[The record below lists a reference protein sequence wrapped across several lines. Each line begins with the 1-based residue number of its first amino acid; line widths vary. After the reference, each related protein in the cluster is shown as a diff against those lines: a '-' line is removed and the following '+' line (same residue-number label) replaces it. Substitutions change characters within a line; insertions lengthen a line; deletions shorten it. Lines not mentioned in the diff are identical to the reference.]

1 MPIQKVDP
9 LDWQTPI
16 VNPQTGLPTPQFIRL
31 WQSMFQNTDVVV
43 DDIDDVVAALA
54 LKADK
59 TTQIIAGVGLDG
71 GGDLSANRTIDLA
84 DTAVT
89 AGSYTNTDLTV
100 DAQGRITAAA
110 NGSGGGGS
118 STWTNIYSNAAI
130 TNPTSNID
138 VDVSSYDEV
147 LVSTRN
153 ITKASSAFGGVLV
166 SVDGGST
173 FYNTTGNYVDVN
185 TNGVETA
192 IFIALGH
199 FTSTNAAR
207 SWGGVISDIRS
218 NSVPK
223 PMDAFP
229 GNFRYFVGSYSPITH
244 IRIGCLAA
252 SGGALVNMTGGEAYV
267 FGR

>member
-110 NGSGGGGS
+110 NGSGGGGGGAWTLVNSTTIS
-118 STWTNIYSNAAI
+118 SPVAN
-130 TNPTSNID
+130 
-138 VDVSSYDEV
+138 VDVTGLGSYSSILV
-147 LVSTRN
+147 LGRLLS
-153 ITKASSAFGGVLV
+153 ASSSGSRLV
-166 SVDGGST
+166 QFSTDGGST
-173 FYNTTGNYVDVN
+173 FYTSSGDYVFVSAAGVESASTNSIGHNTATTSARTIAGLITGNISGNPKVIHDMAISQLRVFVASNDAVDALRFSN
-185 TNGVETA
+185 TA
-192 IFIALGH
+192 
-199 FTSTNAAR
+199 
-207 SWGGVISDIRS
+207 
-218 NSVPK
+218 
-223 PMDAFP
+223 
-229 GNFRYFVGSYSPITH
+229 GN
-244 IRIGCLAA
+244 L
-252 SGGALVNMTGGEAYV
+252 TGGTIYV
-267 FGR
+267 WGR